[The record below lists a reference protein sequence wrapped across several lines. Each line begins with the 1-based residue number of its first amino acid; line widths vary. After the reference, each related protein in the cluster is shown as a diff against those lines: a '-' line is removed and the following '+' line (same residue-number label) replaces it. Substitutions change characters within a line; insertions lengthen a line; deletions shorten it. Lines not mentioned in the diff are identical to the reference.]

1 MKQNKHLP
9 FFGIGP
15 FYVALI
21 VGLTVFGMVLSAKGY
36 LNSGIIAD
44 FKVPMIVLGVVTGVL
59 GLFIWLYALF
69 VSRIDD
75 GIRNNHLVTDGIYA

>member
-1 MKQNKHLP
+1 MCLSIATELHQAIYIFAAVMKQKKHLP

-36 LNSGIIAD
+36 LGRKSVAAGTAIHL
-44 FKVPMIVLGVVTGVL
+44 LG
-59 GLFIWLYALF
+59 
-69 VSRIDD
+69 SD
-75 GIRNNHLVTDGIYA
+75 GRNDETD